1 MQSQFISVHMD
12 GGEDVAPEAPV
23 KRDDRH
29 HPQIAHNKLVV
40 ITDDEGK
47 FQGSAFQAIPVV

>member
-1 MQSQFISVHMD
+1 MD